1 MWKQLTITLL
11 SISCL
16 SLSQELKIHLTEEG
30 TQEDNI
36 ETRLLTV
43 RLDKEF
49 LQPSVMERLSKTSN
63 IIFADFP
70 EMPEFVN
77 AKQYEDILNSLYDE
91 KEEQHTSEE
100 NLKDKT
106 AYIGN
111 QEEQENEKNILDQ
124 TEGEQNSK
132 NKKSGE
138 NDSAQNE
145 KDKYVEDKLPELKK
159 EEEKEIKEKV
169 ENKED
174 ERWVNVDEGK
184 NINND
189 SSTDDNKEI
198 NQEEQTNNKE
208 KKLVKEKEEVTEE
221 NERYEEHVKEG
232 DRECKSK
239 NKNII
244 TSKIQ
249 TIKRNET
256 ENKTTTIVFT
266 TEKRKISSSCTPTN
280 VTLVSKTTSILRCS
294 STGYL
299 KQHNGTLPNFTNV
312 TTVVVEES
320 KTFKISSS
328 FTFAFIVFIISTGLV
343 IGF

>member
-16 SLSQELKIHLTEEG
+16 GLSQELKIHLTEEG

-100 NLKDKT
+100 HLQDKT
-106 AYIGN
+106 AYIGK

-132 NKKSGE
+132 NKESVE

-145 KDKYVEDKLPELKK
+145 KNKYAEDKLPELKK
-159 EEEKEIKEKV
+159 EEEKEIKEKI
-169 ENKED
+169 ENKKD
-174 ERWVNVDEGK
+174 ERWVNADEGK

-189 SSTDDNKEI
+189 SLTDDNKEI
-198 NQEEQTNNKE
+198 NREEQTNNKE
-208 KKLVKEKEEVTEE
+208 KKLVKEKEEVREE
-221 NERYEEHVKEG
+221 NERYEDHIKGG

-249 TIKRNET
+249 TIKKSKT

-266 TEKRKISSSCTPTN
+266 TEKQKFSSLCTPTN
-280 VTLVSKTTSILRCS
+280 ITLVSKTRSILRCS